1 MAQELKITPGMG
13 YTQERVTRL
22 IGWLTIGAAGAIS
35 AQAVT
40 AVTGQGCGIT
50 WTRNAAGDYRGTL
63 HRGYKRVI
71 NAGGRV
77 TMPALATAPTLAAG
91 NDVFIQGVL
100 AANFIA
106 TALSTLGLTTTR
118 TDTQVLA
125 DPTNGVTITYDIE
138 LSDGG

>member
-1 MAQELKITPGMG
+1 MAQELKITPGLG

-50 WTRNAAGDYRGTL
+50 WTRQAAGDYRGTL
-63 HRGYKRVI
+63 HRGYKRCI
-71 NAGGRV
+71 NAGARV
-77 TMPALATAPTLAAG
+77 VHPAVGTTPTLAAG
-91 NDVFIQGVL
+91 NDCFIQGVA
-100 AANFIA
+100 AANFIS
-106 TALSTLGLTTTR
+106 TALSTLGLVTTNTN
-118 TDTQVLA
+118 TQVLT

-138 LSDGG
+138 LSDG